1 MTDQVQLVL
10 LALLILQFKHFIADF
25 VLQTPYQF
33 LNKGKYGHPGGA
45 IHAGIHALGST
56 LAFLAIRPSLA
67 LGAAIVIGEFIA
79 HYHIDWL
86 KERTVKVN
94 QWVFPQSE
102 FWWTFGADQA
112 LHQVTYVVIVAVLAR
127 GAGF

>member
-1 MTDQVQLVL
+1 VTDQVQLVL

-112 LHQVTYVVIVAVLAR
+112 LHQVTYVVIVAVLAW

>member
-1 MTDQVQLVL
+1 VTDQVQLVL

>member
-1 MTDQVQLVL
+1 MIEPVLLVL
-10 LALLILQFKHFIADF
+10 AALLILQVKHFIADF

-33 LNKGKYGHPGGA
+33 LNKGRYGHPGGL
-45 IHAGIHALGST
+45 IHAGIHALGSVPALLVMAPSAR
-56 LAFLAIRPSLA
+56 LA
-67 LGAAIVIGEFIA
+67 AAIVASEFVA

-86 KERTVKVN
+86 KERTTKVN
-94 QWVFPQSE
+94 QWVFPQAE

-112 LHQVTYVVIVAVLAR
+112 LHQVTYVVIVGALAW

>member
-10 LALLILQFKHFIADF
+10 VALLILQFKHFIADF

-67 LGAAIVIGEFIA
+67 LGAAIMIGEFIA

-112 LHQVTYVVIVAVLAR
+112 LHQVTYVVIVAVLAW